1 MATAM
6 EDLAA
11 DLIVLAAR
19 RDGKLDVLA
28 KLRFGLSASELVRL
42 AAARRIDIAGERI
55 LVLDTAPTGDLLL
68 DEALARVMERKRP
81 NTAKAY
87 VARPRPGL
95 VQRYLARLED
105 DGIIQADRRTV
116 LRFIP
121 VTRWVIVDT
130 ARVARSRA
138 TLQAVAGGA
147 GTVEPAQAAL
157 AGLACAIGAASYVF
171 PGVPGVS
178 ARKRLREAAM
188 RDPAA
193 AAAGRTDTNTD
204 TDTNAAIMAAISVAT
219 AAATAAAT
227 SAGGFN

>member
-95 VQRYLARLED
+95 VKRYLARLED

-171 PGVPGVS
+171 PGVPGVP

-193 AAAGRTDTNTD
+193 AAAGRTDTN